1 MRGFVLELRKRR
13 NRCYDFQLSLALLL
27 SQSAIPCHEFMFRS
41 SSDAVPYR
49 AIQEGDAYEKAA
61 GHYCVRLLLGGRLNQ
76 NLTVNEN
83 KLFSHR

>member
-41 SSDAVPYR
+41 SSDAVSYR

-61 GHYCVRLLLGGRLNQ
+61 GH
-76 NLTVNEN
+76 
-83 KLFSHR
+83 